1 MSFIHHL
8 TSLLLVSKIRIYALL
23 LFKSQRSILAAVSL
37 DNDVNTNKELVAHGY
52 SNFIAGLAGTV

>member
-8 TSLLLVSKIRIYALL
+8 MSLLLVSKIRIYA
-23 LFKSQRSILAAVSL
+23 FFQNQYFYVTAVSL

-52 SNFIAGLAGTV
+52 SNFIAGLVGTV

>member
-8 TSLLLVSKIRIYALL
+8 TSLLLVSLFVCSPCSKINIHIC
-23 LFKSQRSILAAVSL
+23 QAVSL

-52 SNFIAGLAGTV
+52 SNFIAGLVGTV

>member
-8 TSLLLVSKIRIYALL
+8 TSLLLVSKIRVCLVTKINIFY
-23 LFKSQRSILAAVSL
+23 LAAVSL

-52 SNFIAGLAGTV
+52 SNFLAGLAGTV

>member
-8 TSLLLVSKIRIYALL
+8 TSLLLVSKIRIYALFQNQQ
-23 LFKSQRSILAAVSL
+23 LFMAAVSL
-37 DNDVNTNKELVAHGY
+37 DIDVNTNKELVAHGY

>member
-8 TSLLLVSKIRIYALL
+8 TSLLLVSKICVYAL
-23 LFKSQRSILAAVSL
+23 FQNHHSFMTAVSL
-37 DNDVNTNKELVAHGY
+37 DIDVNTNKELVAHGY

>member
-8 TSLLLVSKIRIYALL
+8 TSLLLVSKIRICAL
-23 LFKSQRSILAAVSL
+23 FQNQHPFVAAVSL

-52 SNFIAGLAGTV
+52 SNFISGLAGTV